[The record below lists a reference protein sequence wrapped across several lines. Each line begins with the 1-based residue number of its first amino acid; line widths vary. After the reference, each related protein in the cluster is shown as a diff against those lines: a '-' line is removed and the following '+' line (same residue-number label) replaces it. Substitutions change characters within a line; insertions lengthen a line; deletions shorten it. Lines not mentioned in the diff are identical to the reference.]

1 MFDKLTLVIIC
12 STNLAV
18 WSGLGADLDAPMT
31 DHAAKRT
38 KRETTLASD
47 ITEELRRDIIS
58 GSLAPGGKI
67 RLRQVAER
75 FGVGMSPV
83 REALN
88 RLARDRLVNQSDL
101 RGFRVAPISADELD
115 ELMRAR
121 CWLNETGLRESIK
134 RGGAVWEEAVLLS
147 FHRLSRVPDRLPE
160 PARAGNAAM
169 NPQWEAAHRVF
180 HRSLLEACGSRWI
193 VEFCDQ
199 LFDVADIYR
208 HVARA
213 SPLASSR
220 EPVDEHRA
228 IMEAAIARDADRAV
242 DLLNRHFLHTVTL
255 YHDAVATMTRDG

>member
-1 MFDKLTLVIIC
+1 MID
-12 STNLAV
+12 SA
-18 WSGLGADLDAPMT
+18 S
-31 DHAAKRT
+31 KRT

-67 RLRQVAER
+67 RLREVAER

-88 RLARDRLVNQSDL
+88 RLSRDRLVNQSDL
-101 RGFRVAPISADELD
+101 RGFRVAPISEGELD

-134 RGGAVWEEAVLLS
+134 RGDAAWEEAVLLS
-147 FHRLSRVPDRLPE
+147 FHRLSRVPDRLPLSRT
-160 PARAGNAAM
+160 AV
-169 NPQWEAAHRVF
+169 NPEWEAAHRVF
-180 HRSLLEACGSRWI
+180 HRSLLEACGSRWV

-213 SPLASSR
+213 SPEASMR
-220 EPVDEHRA
+220 EPIDEHRA
-228 IMEAAIARDADRAV
+228 IMEATIARDADKAV
-242 DLLNRHFLHTVTL
+242 DLLNRHFMRTVTL
-255 YHDAVATMTRDG
+255 YKDAVAAMNKEGKSGAA